1 MELQSR
7 AMLLLFFLALARA
20 NVEEEAI
27 RVSCLPD
34 RVKAEDEEICHS
46 RGCVWSPPSEDD
58 KAPACFYPQDYGY
71 TELSTENTDNGFRV
85 NLQRKG
91 SRY

>member
-1 MELQSR
+1 MELHSR

-27 RVSCLPD
+27 RVTCLPD

-46 RGCVWSPPSEDD
+46 RGCVWSPPSEDE